1 MSKIQLIA
9 VEKPQG
15 IHFHF
20 DNGMIASVQFGAHHY
35 CHHLKEEIKDIV
47 IASASSV
54 EIACWCRPSLRA
66 RTIDY
71 LIEYDTSQTQN
82 YKGWVSIEEIP
93 KFLEW
98 CKNYKF

>member
-1 MSKIQLIA
+1 MGKIQLIKTA
-9 VEKPQG
+9 KPQG

-20 DNGMIASVQFGAHHY
+20 ENGMIASVQFGANHY
-35 CHHLKEEIKDIV
+35 CHHLKEDISDMV

-54 EIACWCRPSLRA
+54 EISCWKPGFDGPA
-66 RTIDY
+66 TDY
-71 LIEYDTSQTQN
+71 LMEYDPTQTQD

-93 KFLEW
+93 AFLEW

>member
-1 MSKIQLIA
+1 MSKIQL
-9 VEKPQG
+9 VKTDKPQG
-15 IHFHF
+15 VHFHF

-54 EIACWCRPSLRA
+54 EIACWRQVSEQRS
-66 RTIDY
+66 IDY
-71 LIEYDTSQTQN
+71 LMEYDTSQTQD

>member
-1 MSKIQLIA
+1 MSKIQL
-9 VEKPQG
+9 VKTDKPQG

-20 DNGMIASVQFGAHHY
+20 ENGMIASVQFGTPNY
-35 CHHLKEEIKDIV
+35 CHMLKEEIKDTV

-54 EIACWCRPSLRA
+54 EIACWKSGTGLE
-66 RTIDY
+66 Y
-71 LIEYDTSQTQN
+71 LMEYDTSQTQN